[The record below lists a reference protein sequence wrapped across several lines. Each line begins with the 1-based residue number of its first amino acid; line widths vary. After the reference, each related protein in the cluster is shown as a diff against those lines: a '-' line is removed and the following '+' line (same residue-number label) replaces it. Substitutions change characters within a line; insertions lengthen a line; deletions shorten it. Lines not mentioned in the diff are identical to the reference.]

1 MKASRADFSG
11 KKTYSP
17 PTATKRTPEE
27 AINLVMDRLKCTEQ
41 EANDLLDSLRKELQQ
56 KELKE
61 DAA

>member
-1 MKASRADFSG
+1 
-11 KKTYSP
+11 
-17 PTATKRTPEE
+17 
-27 AINLVMDRLKCTEQ
+27 MDRLKCTEQ